1 MKKRIIISESEK
13 KTILGL
19 YGLLK
24 EDVNNPKYKIK
35 DTFKNV
41 EESGVLLLKNIDS
54 NESRYNFLNS
64 GLGDKKN
71 FTEWDW
77 SPDIDVFE
85 NDFSKIY
92 VKITKQEYDT
102 LYDKLKKSAKKEE
115 PKNNDVE
122 KETPKEKT
130 SKTTKNDSDESITIS
145 GIVKQGT
152 IDGKKGVVDATVT
165 IEEKEDEN
173 NSKSVETDGSGGF
186 KVILPYVGKYKVT
199 VVKKGFQSYS
209 KTFNFN
215 DDVNFNIPLTPKKG
229 IIPNIKRKVQNI
241 IDKLKDYYDTRDPK
255 EDNAILFGK
264 NNEEKDKEIWE
275 NSESQ
280 QEYCRNFTEHYF
292 NFVITTNY
300 EMDDVDGANRMSPDD
315 EKLNQA
321 KNFIMFCKKQYGNKL
336 FASSI
341 ETKRKF
347 DKIFATL
354 QNLPPK
360 VKRYQI

>member
-19 YGLLK
+19 YNLLK
-24 EDVNNPKYKIK
+24 EDVTNDFKVGDTFLWDLKSIGQIELILINKIDSEYIHVTVTELYDSGEKKVWEGLYKIPQFE
-35 DTFKNV
+35 DFTKN
-41 EESGVLLLKNIDS
+41 N
-54 NESRYNFLNS
+54 
-64 GLGDKKN
+64 
-71 FTEWDW
+71 W
-77 SPDIDVFE
+77 
-85 NDFSKIY
+85 SKID
-92 VKITKQEYDT
+92 KTEYDKIISD
-102 LYDKLKKSAKKEE
+102 YDANQKS
-115 PKNNDVE
+115 KNNGAE
-122 KETPKEKT
+122 KQTTNNETKK
-130 SKTTKNDSDESITIS
+130 DLDESITIS

-152 IDGKKGVVDATVT
+152 IDGKKGVVDAIVT
-165 IEEKEDEN
+165 IEEKDDEN
-173 NSKSVETDGSGGF
+173 NSKSAETDGNGAF
-186 KVILPYVGKYKVT
+186 KVVLPYVGKYKVT
-199 VVKKGFQSYS
+199 VEKKGFQSYS

-215 DDVNFNIPLTPKKG
+215 DDVNFNIPLSPKKG
-229 IIPNIKRKVQNI
+229 IIPKIKRGVQNI

-255 EDNAILFGK
+255 EETAIVFAEYSEDREKELW
-264 NNEEKDKEIWE
+264 EE
-275 NSESQ
+275 SESQ
-280 QEYCRNFTEHYF
+280 QEYCRNFTEYYY
-292 NFVITTNY
+292 NFIIETNGDTKNV
-300 EMDDVDGANRMSPDD
+300 EQANNRAPDD

>member
-24 EDVNNPKYKIK
+24 EDPSDTQKYK
-35 DTFKNV
+35 N
-41 EESGVLLLKNIDS
+41 DS
-54 NESRYNFLNS
+54 
-64 GLGDKKN
+64 D
-71 FTEWDW
+71 
-77 SPDIDVFE
+77 E
-85 NDFSKIY
+85 NK
-92 VKITKQEYDT
+92 
-102 LYDKLKKSAKKEE
+102 
-115 PKNNDVE
+115 
-122 KETPKEKT
+122 
-130 SKTTKNDSDESITIS
+130 TKNDSDESITIS

-165 IEEKEDEN
+165 IEEKDDEN
-173 NSKSVETDGSGGF
+173 NSKSVETDGNGAF
-186 KVILPYVGKYKVT
+186 KIVLPYVGKYKVT
-199 VVKKGFQSYS
+199 VEKKGFQSYS

-255 EDNAILFGK
+255 EETAIIFTEYS
-264 NNEEKDKEIWE
+264 NYREKDIWE
-275 NSESQ
+275 ESESQ
-280 QEYCRNFTEHYF
+280 QEYCRNFTEYYY
-292 NFVITTNY
+292 NFIIGTNSDTKNA
-300 EMDDVDGANRMSPDD
+300 EQANSWAPDD

-347 DKIFATL
+347 DKIFTTL

-360 VKRYQI
+360 VKRYEI